1 MRDIYCHYCG
11 QLVMRVENGSKIKAG
26 TVCICADCNDPK
38 PSSNNTSNQDDMLDS
53 IRALFG
59 MKI

>member
-1 MRDIYCHYCG
+1 
-11 QLVMRVENGSKIKAG
+11 MRVENGSKIKAG